1 MLPLTPKHK
10 VKRDMEYIIY
20 CDESVTDGKYYS
32 DFFGGV
38 LVRSGDFDEIPYP
51 LDQRDAF
58 KAHILS
64 LQKFWQFRKA
74 RLKIRLDDIAEI
86 NSKKHTIQQCMD
98 IVLGAMAFVLN
109 KKHLETAPGTN
120 ERGKRTIAKRNF
132 SITSLN
138 SSRNPMDVKCS
149 AYVRQL
155 RLNRQRT
162 TG

>member
-1 MLPLTPKHK
+1 MPHH
-10 VKRDMEYIIY
+10 
-20 CDESVTDGKYYS
+20 DGPADKDVYLRLY
-32 DFFGGV
+32 
-38 LVRSGDFDEIPYP
+38 FDEIPYP

-120 ERGKRTIAKRNF
+120 ERGKSSRSSNTEATTPNSWFQKTT
-132 SITSLN
+132 TSLYL
-138 SSRNPMDVKCS
+138 KE
-149 AYVRQL
+149 
-155 RLNRQRT
+155 
-162 TG
+162 

>member
-20 CDESVTDGKYYS
+20 CDESVTDGKYDS

-38 LVRSGDFDEIPYP
+38 LVRSGDFDEIKDT
-51 LDQRDAF
+51 LEA
-58 KAHILS
+58 
-64 LQKFWQFRKA
+64 
-74 RLKIRLDDIAEI
+74 
-86 NSKKHTIQQCMD
+86 KK
-98 IVLGAMAFVLN
+98 
-109 KKHLETAPGTN
+109 
-120 ERGKRTIAKRNF
+120 
-132 SITSLN
+132 
-138 SSRNPMDVKCS
+138 MDVKCS